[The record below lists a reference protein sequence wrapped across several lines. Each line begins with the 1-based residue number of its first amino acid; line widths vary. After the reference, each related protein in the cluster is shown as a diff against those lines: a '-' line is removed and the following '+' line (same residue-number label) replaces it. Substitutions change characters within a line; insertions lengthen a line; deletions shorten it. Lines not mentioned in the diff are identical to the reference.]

1 MRLAGRNGNFGG
13 EESSW
18 ARFTCRLV
26 DGKQDNNN
34 INQEHTC
41 ASLSYG
47 GLCSEDRLKVAN
59 LRLDNTASKL
69 VLLSRKRVTS
79 TQLKTD
85 ILDWFEEYIP
95 QKAKKAPTQQSAL
108 PKPQET
114 RKFQFSHTTPGRRGD
129 GMEEPA
135 RGYKKKGH
143 TSRMQG
149 TGRLIWVILPSPAAV
164 FYLAI

>member
-1 MRLAGRNGNFGG
+1 MGVFRSSKFFFFFFRLHQHRNFASKKNNNFFKNFSVRDTLTNMRLAGRNGNFGG

-95 QKAKKAPTQQSAL
+95 QKAKKAPTQ
-108 PKPQET
+108 
-114 RKFQFSHTTPGRRGD
+114 
-129 GMEEPA
+129 
-135 RGYKKKGH
+135 
-143 TSRMQG
+143 
-149 TGRLIWVILPSPAAV
+149 WV
-164 FYLAI
+164 